1 MRLSVLKSTAA
12 SLAVPV
18 FAGMLLAGCTT
29 RAGELTAEGI
39 TAIRTACPTV
49 AVPATTGDITLFDPP
64 ASVDQ
69 SGIDVS
75 ATLTKVRATCS
86 DVGENVSTLIT
97 FDVQAR
103 RTKGEGARDVVLPY
117 FVAVLQGG
125 TVVLSKRVSRV
136 ALHFD
141 DGQLRASTSGQ
152 ATANVLR
159 SAATLPPDIR
169 KLLTRPRKAGNEEAA
184 VDPLARPNI
193 RAAVQRATFEALVG
207 FQLTNDQLK
216 YNATR

>member
-1 MRLSVLKSTAA
+1 MVVSKSTAVRMMLPPLA
-12 SLAVPV
+12 SVI
-18 FAGMLLAGCTT
+18 LAGCAT

-39 TAIRTACPTV
+39 TAIRTACPAV

-64 ASVDQ
+64 ASTEQ
-69 SGIDVS
+69 AAIDVT

-86 DVGENVSTLIT
+86 DVGENVSTVIT

-103 RTKGEGARDVVLPY
+103 RANAQGPRDVVLPY

-125 TVVLSKRVSRV
+125 TVVLSKRISRV
-136 ALHFD
+136 AVHFD
-141 DGQLRASTSGQ
+141 DGQLRATTSGQ